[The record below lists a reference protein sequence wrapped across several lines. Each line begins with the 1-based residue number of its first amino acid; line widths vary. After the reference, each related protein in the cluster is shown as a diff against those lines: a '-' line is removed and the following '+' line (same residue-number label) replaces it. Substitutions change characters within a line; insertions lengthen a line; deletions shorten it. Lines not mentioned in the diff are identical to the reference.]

1 MDLEYF
7 SLQGCI
13 RNTSSDEEN
22 LTELRIS
29 PAESGQES
37 LTTGKEYIDPCKAC

>member
-22 LTELRIS
+22 LTEHQLRVARR
-29 PAESGQES
+29 P
-37 LTTGKEYIDPCKAC
+37 